1 MNGAVQDWVSTQ
13 IQYQF
18 WYFRPPIWYTMY
30 LYKLSMLYSNARAG
44 FGKNAKAAHVQQ
56 KMYVYLA
63 DTSQSVAG

>member
-44 FGKNAKAAHVQQ
+44 FGKHAKAAQVQ
-56 KMYVYLA
+56 
-63 DTSQSVAG
+63 